1 MLGPVR
7 FVGRLSWIFD
17 WIAGWA
23 MVGMMLL
30 TCSDVV
36 LRLFRKPILGT
47 YEVVGFLGA
56 VVISFAMAQTTID
69 RAHVAVQVFVIKLSP
84 AGRKA
89 IFLITSLLSLGL
101 FATIAF
107 ESFRFGND
115 LRRAGEVSL
124 TLQLPFFP
132 ILYGIGFS
140 AAIVCIICLIDFFQ
154 VATNKAKPWYKWKA

>member
-69 RAHVAVQVFVIKLSP
+69 RAHVAVQVLVIKLSP